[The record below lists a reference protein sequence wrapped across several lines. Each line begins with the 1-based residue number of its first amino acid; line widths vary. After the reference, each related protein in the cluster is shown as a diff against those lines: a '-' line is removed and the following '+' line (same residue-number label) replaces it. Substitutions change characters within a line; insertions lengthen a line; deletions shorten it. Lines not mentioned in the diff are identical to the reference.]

1 MDWGWNGVAMDAGV
15 VEKDGRRRRKI
26 REKEKEL
33 SLT

>member
-1 MDWGWNGVAMDAGV
+1 MEWSCNGWRV
-15 VEKDGRRRRKI
+15 VEKDGRRCRKI